1 MSDVFISYKSDDAA
15 RVIRLVRALETAGLS
30 VWWDRSLAAGEN
42 WRSQI
47 QCALD
52 AAKCVIVVWTHES
65 VGPAGDF
72 VRDEAG
78 HAKSRGV
85 LVPVKLSKVNPPMG
99 FGEIQAIDLTRWKGS
114 SRDPFFQDLLAA
126 VRAKI
131 EGRNVP
137 PGVGPTK
144 RLRRRL
150 RYGSLASALL
160 FCFGA
165 FASNTF
171 QVQDRACRLALFQP
185 LISDACGALELGNRP
200 TKSERTAWESR
211 SGGSCAALRSHIE
224 RFPNGF
230 YRGEANG
237 LLTARRVT
245 QTEIWTDA
253 ERRLSLFQPESE
265 AASSNKVIAQDAA
278 MAEAQRRAERLC
290 RGFEATTSFHFKSA
304 KPAAQ
309 EWKCTPTSKGVTCGF
324 EGEAVCELEER
335 RIEEHE
341 TCGK

>member
-1 MSDVFISYKSDDAA
+1 
-15 RVIRLVRALETAGLS
+15 VIRLVRALEISGLS
-30 VWWDRSLAAGEN
+30 VWWDRSLGAGEN

-52 AAKCVIVVWTHES
+52 AAKCVIVVWTDES

-78 HAKSRGV
+78 RAKTRGV
-85 LVPVKLSKVNPPMG
+85 LVPVKLSKVDPPVG

-137 PGVGPTK
+137 PGEGPTK

-150 RYGSLASALL
+150 RYGSLASAFV
-160 FCFGA
+160 FCFGV
-165 FASNTF
+165 FAANIF
-171 QVQDRACRLALFQP
+171 QVQDRACRLPLFQP
-185 LISDACGALELGNRP
+185 LVSDVCGAAGLGNRP

-211 SGGSCAALRSHIE
+211 TLGRCAALRAHIE

-237 LLTARRVT
+237 LLAARRVT

-265 AASSNKVIAQDAA
+265 AASSNKVTAQAVA
-278 MAEAQRRAERLC
+278 MAEAQQRAERLC
-290 RGFEATTSFHFKSA
+290 RGFAATTSFHFESA
-304 KPAAQ
+304 KPVAQ
-309 EWKCTPTSKGVTCGF
+309 EWKCAPTSKGDGMN
-324 EGEAVCELEER
+324 
-335 RIEEHE
+335 
-341 TCGK
+341 